1 MFRYI
6 YIVFFFLFV
15 DSFSQEY
22 TINEYNGQTI
32 NTCSGNFYDSGGPTG
47 VYSANE
53 DYTITIC
60 PENDLQLIELDF
72 TSFTSQPVQNGNGDG
87 LEIYDGVNTSAPLI
101 NMYSGTNSNSG
112 PGFITASNDSGCLT
126 FRFFSNNAAQAG
138 GWEAVISCFEPC
150 QDVFSEISSNPSANT
165 NGSLEVDVDENIS
178 FLGLGEF
185 SNGISENASYD
196 WDFGNGSTAIGE
208 TVSFSYANAGIYEVS
223 LVITDYND
231 CSSNTSEIQVIV
243 GATTPGNPY
252 VSAGDDFSIVCETN
266 ISLSADFLEIG
277 ETNTY
282 NIVEIPFVPP
292 FPFNGLSNSVNTN
305 IDDAWDSPQALPFD
319 FCFFGNLEQQFQ
331 VGSNGLVRF
340 DVNASDTGGGS
351 NAYSFSSANNI
362 PANNPDAIG
371 EGNIFSPVHDID
383 PAASNAEEIRWEIL
397 GEFPNRVLAVSFYN
411 VEMFSCSD
419 LFATHMIVLYET
431 TNVID
436 IYIQNKPTCN
446 SWQGGV
452 AAVGIQNN
460 AGNQG
465 FVPPGRNSS
474 DSPWTTQEEAWRFTP
489 AGEPIL
495 TFEWLNSFGEVI
507 STNPE
512 IDIAIN
518 DTQTYTA
525 KVTYTTCTGNPIVV
539 EDNITITVEE
549 PPYVV
554 DIITEVVNSDEVFNS
569 DIVDLCDDTLPLILD
584 AQYESETATYQWF
597 LNNNQI
603 DNQNSQLAITSSTSG
618 EYQVVVEDDECIV
631 SDEVI
636 INFGN
641 PDNSLFEMAG
651 TCDGGVANILGVA
664 GGSFSFNIIPD
675 DGAIIDPDLGI
686 ISGGSYETT
695 YSVLY
700 TTNDTC
706 PSSSVVE
713 VTSLSED
720 SPLEITDPSPL
731 EVCDDNIPD
740 GLVEID
746 LSLKNSEITNGNPN
760 YSVSYFFNE
769 NDALNNINPLP
780 NNYTNI
786 SNPQTIYVRVYD
798 LISNCSATT
807 SLLLSVIYAPSA
819 TSPPDLKYC
828 DPDADGFG
836 VFDLTSY
843 NDIISQGQSG
853 LTISYHETEA
863 DAENNVN
870 AIVNADEY
878 NNIVAD
884 EQTVYIRIESSSVAT
899 ECGTILSMNL
909 IVNDV
914 PQINTEP
921 SSLSLC
927 DENAD
932 GFGIFDLSTSS
943 EELLNGLDPNDF
955 TITYYE
961 AEDDAENALNA
972 IVTPYNYTNTTAF
985 NQFVWVRIENNITAC
1000 YNLGSIEL
1008 IINELPILTQPSPL
1022 NLCDDNNNGDEVEG
1036 FTLEDSIGEVLQGQ
1050 TGINISFHESQEDAD
1065 NAVNPIV
1072 SPYNNTANAQ
1082 TIYIRGEDEITGCYA
1097 TITLDL
1103 RVNPIPSPI
1112 TPEPIEECDDDNDGF
1127 TFFTLET
1134 NEEEIIN
1141 GELDIILSYYSTLTN
1156 AQNDVNPIISPY
1168 YNIVPDNQ
1176 IIYVRAENE
1185 LTGCFTIV
1193 EQELITIPSPEIPLI
1208 IEDIVICDD
1217 DYDDI
1222 ALFDLTQR
1230 EEDILGEQSSSEVI
1244 LTYHESLLD
1253 AETGDNPIINTT
1265 SYQNLSNPQT
1275 IYVRLEDTV
1284 NGCINTGTF
1293 NLVVTLPPVIVQAD
1307 PLQVCDDEIAD
1318 QITEFDLTIKDSE
1331 ITGGN
1336 IDWEVIYYE
1345 TQQDAF
1351 NAINP
1356 IENPEAYSNTS
1367 VQGNPANPQTLYV
1380 AVVNEF
1386 GCIAYN
1392 YLTIEVLPNPT
1403 PNLDPSNI
1411 EQCDN
1416 NNAGDLTETFDITI
1430 HEDYILN
1437 GESGVSIAYHESL
1450 DDALSG
1456 INPITGPSNY
1466 VNVIPG
1472 VQTIYV
1478 AVTKN
1483 ITGCVTVVT
1492 FDIIVNPLPDISSVA
1507 DIVICEVNTDNIY
1520 DFDLDEITVQLLGS
1534 QDISNFTVTYH
1545 ETQQDAEDGL
1555 NVLTS
1560 PYTNTTSPQQLFV
1573 NISNNTTGCFVTG
1586 AGFTLDVQE
1595 AAVANTD
1602 AEPALLEECDIDN
1615 DGFAQFIL
1623 TGLNQDILDGLD
1635 ANDFTVG
1642 YYENLQDAEDSSN
1655 ALPNNYTNT
1664 SSPQIIYVR
1673 LDNDTDPSSQCYDIT
1688 TATLIVNELPF
1699 FSLEAS
1705 YMGCENANGSEVVDS
1720 LMETNFPESEYDFEW
1735 YDPTG
1740 TLVATTSSYFPTMA
1754 GTYTATVTN
1763 ELTGCQF
1770 STTTEVYTSAT
1781 AVVSATVTTLA
1792 FAQEH
1797 VIQATATG
1805 IGDYEFRLDTGP
1817 WQLDGTFNNVSPG
1830 LHTVYVRDLNGCG
1843 MGTATVLVVD
1853 YPRFFTPNGDGYN
1866 DTWHIIGADLHPG
1879 LVTSDIYIFDRYGKL
1894 LKKLD
1899 PQGDGWDGTYN
1910 GRPMPSTDYWFTIEY
1925 QIPAL
1930 NVTRRFRAHFSL
1942 KR

>member
-6 YIVFFFLFV
+6 YIIFFFLFV

-22 TINEYNGQTI
+22 NINEYDGQTI
-32 NTCSGNFYDSGGPTG
+32 NTCSGNFYDSGGPSG

-112 PGFITASNDSGCLT
+112 PGFITASNDTGCLT

-165 NGSLEVDVDENIS
+165 NGSVEVDVDENII
-178 FLGLGEF
+178 FTALGEF

-196 WDFGNGSTAIGE
+196 WDFGNGSTATGEYE
-208 TVSFSYANAGIYEVS
+208 TVNISYANAGIYDVS

-282 NIVEIPFVPP
+282 NVVEIPFVPP

-340 DVNASDTGGGS
+340 DVDPSDTGGGS

-362 PANNPDAIG
+362 PTNNPDAIG

-411 VEMFSCSD
+411 VEMYSCSD

-436 IYIQNKPTCN
+436 IYIQNKPSCN

-452 AAVGIQNN
+452 AAVGIQND

-474 DSPWTTQEEAWRFTP
+474 DSPWTTEDEAWRFTP

-495 TFEWLNSFGEVI
+495 SFEWLNSAGEVI

-512 IDIAIN
+512 IDIAI
-518 DTQTYTA
+518 DETQTYTA

-539 EDNITITVEE
+539 EDDITITVEE

-554 DIITEVVNSDEVFNS
+554 DIITEVVNSEEVFNS
-569 DIVDLCDDTLPLILD
+569 DIVDLCDDSLPLILD

-603 DNQNSQLAITSSTSG
+603 DNQNSQLTITSSTSG
-618 EYQVVVEDDECIV
+618 EYRVVVLDEECQV

-641 PDNSLFEMAG
+641 PDNSLFEMSA
-651 TCDGGVANILGVA
+651 TCDGGIANILGVP
-664 GGSFSFNIIPD
+664 GGSFAFNVTPE

-700 TTNDTC
+700 TTNDAC

-746 LSLKNSEITNGNPN
+746 LTLKNSEITNGNPN
-760 YSVSYFFNE
+760 YSVSYFLNQ
-769 NDALNNINPLP
+769 NDAINNNNPLS

-807 SLLLSVIYAPSA
+807 SLTLSVIYAPSA
-819 TSPPDLKYC
+819 TSPPDLEYC

-870 AIVNADEY
+870 AIIGEY
-878 NNIVAD
+878 NNIVAY
-884 EQTVYIRIESSSVAT
+884 EQTVYIRVESSSVAT
-899 ECGTILSMNL
+899 NCGTILSMNL

-921 SSLSLC
+921 SSLFLC
-927 DENAD
+927 DDNTD
-932 GFGIFDLSTSS
+932 GFGIFDLSASS
-943 EELLNGLDPNDF
+943 EELLNGLDPSDF

-961 AEDDAENALNA
+961 AEDDAQNGLNA

-985 NQFVWVRIENNITAC
+985 NQFVWVRIENSATAC
-1000 YNLGSIEL
+1000 YNVGSIEL
-1008 IINELPILTQPSPL
+1008 IINELPVLTQPSPL
-1022 NLCDDNNNGDEVEG
+1022 NLCDDNNSGDEVEG

-1065 NAVNPIV
+1065 NAVNALV

-1082 TIYIRGEDEITGCYA
+1082 TIYVRGEDEITGCYA

-1103 RVNPIPSPI
+1103 RVNPIPSPVA
-1112 TPEPIEECDDDNDGF
+1112 PEPIEECDDDNDGF

-1193 EQELITIPSPEIPLI
+1193 EQELITIFSPEIPLI
-1208 IEDIVICDD
+1208 IEDIVACDD

-1222 ALFDLTQR
+1222 ALFDLTER
-1230 EEDILGEQSSSEVI
+1230 EEDILGEQSSSEMI

-1253 AETGDNPIINTT
+1253 AETGDSPIINTT

-1284 NGCINTGTF
+1284 NGCVNIGTF
-1293 NLVVTLPPVIVQAD
+1293 NLVVTLPPVIVQAE
-1307 PLQVCDDEIAD
+1307 PLQECDDEIAD

-1367 VQGNPANPQTLYV
+1367 VEGNPANPQTLYV
-1380 AVVNEF
+1380 AVINEF

-1392 YLTIEVLPNPT
+1392 YLTIEVLPTPT

-1416 NNAGDLTETFDITI
+1416 NNAGDLTEIFDITV

-1456 INPITGPSNY
+1456 INPIANPSNY
-1466 VNVIPG
+1466 ANVTPG

-1478 AVTKN
+1478 AVTKD
-1483 ITGCVTVVT
+1483 ITGCPTVVT
-1492 FDIIVNPLPDISSVA
+1492 FDIIVNPLPDISTVA
-1507 DIVICEVNTDNIY
+1507 DIVICEVNTDNVY
-1520 DFDLDEITVQLLGS
+1520 EFDLDEITVQLLGS
-1534 QDISNFTVTYH
+1534 QDVSNFTVTYH

-1560 PYTNTTSPQQLFV
+1560 PYANTASPQQLFV

-1602 AEPALLEECDIDN
+1602 AEPAVLGECDIDN
-1615 DGFAQFIL
+1615 DGFAEFIL
-1623 TGLNQDILDGLD
+1623 TELNNDILDGLD
-1635 ANDFTVG
+1635 ANDFTVS

-1720 LMETNFPESEYDFEW
+1720 LMEINLPESEYDFEW
-1735 YDPTG
+1735 YDPAG

-1763 ELTGCQF
+1763 ELTGCQY
-1770 STTTEVYTSAT
+1770 STTTEVYTSST
-1781 AVVSATVTTLA
+1781 AVVSAAVTTLA

-1843 MGTATVLVVD
+1843 IGTATVLVVD

-1879 LVTSDIYIFDRYGKL
+1879 LVASDIYIFDRYGKL

-1899 PQGDGWDGTYN
+1899 PQGEGWDGTYN

>member
-1 MFRYI
+1 M
-6 YIVFFFLFV
+6 
-15 DSFSQEY
+15 
-22 TINEYNGQTI
+22 
-32 NTCSGNFYDSGGPTG
+32 
-47 VYSANE
+47 
-53 DYTITIC
+53 
-60 PENDLQLIELDF
+60 
-72 TSFTSQPVQNGNGDG
+72 
-87 LEIYDGVNTSAPLI
+87 
-101 NMYSGTNSNSG
+101 
-112 PGFITASNDSGCLT
+112 
-126 FRFFSNNAAQAG
+126 
-138 GWEAVISCFEPC
+138 
-150 QDVFSEISSNPSANT
+150 
-165 NGSLEVDVDENIS
+165 
-178 FLGLGEF
+178 
-185 SNGISENASYD
+185 
-196 WDFGNGSTAIGE
+196 
-208 TVSFSYANAGIYEVS
+208 
-223 LVITDYND
+223 
-231 CSSNTSEIQVIV
+231 
-243 GATTPGNPY
+243 
-252 VSAGDDFSIVCETN
+252 
-266 ISLSADFLEIG
+266 
-277 ETNTY
+277 
-282 NIVEIPFVPP
+282 
-292 FPFNGLSNSVNTN
+292 
-305 IDDAWDSPQALPFD
+305 
-319 FCFFGNLEQQFQ
+319 
-331 VGSNGLVRF
+331 
-340 DVNASDTGGGS
+340 
-351 NAYSFSSANNI
+351 
-362 PANNPDAIG
+362 
-371 EGNIFSPVHDID
+371 HDID
-383 PAASNAEEIRWEIL
+383 PAASNAEEIRWEII

-411 VEMFSCSD
+411 VEMYSCSD

-436 IYIQNKPTCN
+436 IYIQNKPSCN

-452 AAVGIQNN
+452 AAVGIQND

-474 DSPWTTQEEAWRFTP
+474 DSPWTTEDEAWRFTP

-539 EDNITITVEE
+539 EDDITITVEE
-549 PPYVV
+549 PPYEV
-554 DIITEVVNSDEVFNS
+554 DIITEVVNSEEVFNS
-569 DIVDLCDDTLPLILD
+569 DIVDLCDDSLPLILD

-597 LNNNQI
+597 LNNSQI
-603 DNQNSQLAITSSTSG
+603 DNQNSQLTITSSTSG
-618 EYQVVVEDDECIV
+618 EYRVVVVDEECQV

-641 PDNSLFEMAG
+641 PDNSLFEMAA
-651 TCDGGVANILGVA
+651 TCDGGIANILGVP
-664 GGSFSFNIIPD
+664 GGSFAFNVSPE

-700 TTNDTC
+700 TTNDACPSSSVVEVTSLSPDNSLFEMAATCDGGIANILGVPGGSFAFNVSPEDGAIIDPDLGIISGGSYETTYSVLYTTNDACPSSSVVEVTSLSPDNSLFEMAATCDGGIANILGVPGGSFAFNVSPEDGAIIDPDLGIISGGSYETTYSVLYTTNDACPSSSVVEVTSLSPDNSLFEMAATCDGGIANILGVPGGSFAFNVSPEDGAIIDPDLGIISGGSYETTYSVLYTTNDAC

-746 LSLKNSEITNGNPN
+746 LTLKNSEITNGNPN
-760 YSVSYFFNE
+760 YSVSYFFNQ
-769 NDALNNINPLP
+769 NDAINNNNPLS

-807 SLLLSVIYAPSA
+807 SLTLSVIYAPSA
-819 TSPPDLKYC
+819 TSPPDLEYC

-870 AIVNADEY
+870 AIVGEY
-878 NNIVAD
+878 NNIVAY
-884 EQTVYIRIESSSVAT
+884 EQTVYIRVESSSVAND
-899 ECGTILSMNL
+899 CGTILSMNL

-921 SSLSLC
+921 SSLFLC
-927 DENAD
+927 DDNTD
-932 GFGIFDLSTSS
+932 GFGIFDLSASS
-943 EELLNGLDPNDF
+943 EELLNGLDPSDF

-961 AEDDAENALNA
+961 AEDDAQNGLNA

-985 NQFVWVRIENNITAC
+985 NQFVWVRIENSATAC
-1000 YNLGSIEL
+1000 YNVGSIEL
-1008 IINELPILTQPSPL
+1008 IINELPVLTQPSPL
-1022 NLCDDNNNGDEVEG
+1022 NLCDDNNSGDEVEG

-1065 NAVNPIV
+1065 NAVNALV

-1082 TIYIRGEDEITGCYA
+1082 TIYVRGEDEITGCYA

-1103 RVNPIPSPI
+1103 RVNPIPSPVA
-1112 TPEPIEECDDDNDGF
+1112 PEPIEECDDDNDGF

-1193 EQELITIPSPEIPLI
+1193 EQELITIYSPEIPLI
-1208 IEDIVICDD
+1208 IEDIVACDD

-1222 ALFDLTQR
+1222 ALFDLTER
-1230 EEDILGEQSSSEVI
+1230 EEDILGEQSSSEMI

-1253 AETGDNPIINTT
+1253 AETGDSPIINTT

-1284 NGCINTGTF
+1284 NGCVNIGTF
-1293 NLVVTLPPVIVQAD
+1293 NLVVTLPPVIVQAE
-1307 PLQVCDDEIAD
+1307 PLQECDDEIAD

-1367 VQGNPANPQTLYV
+1367 VEGNPANPQTLYV
-1380 AVVNEF
+1380 AVINEF

-1392 YLTIEVLPNPT
+1392 YLTIEVLPTPT

-1416 NNAGDLTETFDITI
+1416 NNAGDLIEIFDITV

-1450 DDALSG
+1450 EDALSG
-1456 INPITGPSNY
+1456 INPIADPSNY
-1466 VNVIPG
+1466 ANVIPG
-1472 VQTIYV
+1472 VQTVYV
-1478 AVTKN
+1478 AVTKD
-1483 ITGCVTVVT
+1483 ITGCPTVVT
-1492 FDIIVNPLPDISSVA
+1492 FDIIVNPLPDISTVA
-1507 DIVICEVNTDNIY
+1507 DIVICEVNTDNVY
-1520 DFDLDEITVQLLGS
+1520 EFNLDEITVQLLGS
-1534 QDISNFTVTYH
+1534 QDVSNFTVTYH
-1545 ETQQDAEDGL
+1545 ETQQDAEDSL

-1560 PYTNTTSPQQLFV
+1560 PYANTASPQQLFV

-1602 AEPALLEECDIDN
+1602 AEPAVLGECDIDN
-1615 DGFAQFIL
+1615 DGFAEFIL
-1623 TGLNQDILDGLD
+1623 TELNNDILDGLD
-1635 ANDFTVG
+1635 ANDFTVS

-1720 LMETNFPESEYDFEW
+1720 LMETNLPESEYDFEW

-1763 ELTGCQF
+1763 ELTGCQY

-1781 AVVSATVTTLA
+1781 AVVSAAVTTLA

-1843 MGTATVLVVD
+1843 IGTATVLVVD

-1879 LVTSDIYIFDRYGKL
+1879 LVASDIYIFDRYGKL

-1899 PQGDGWDGTYN
+1899 PQGEGWDGTYN

>member
-1 MFRYI
+1 
-6 YIVFFFLFV
+6 
-15 DSFSQEY
+15 
-22 TINEYNGQTI
+22 
-32 NTCSGNFYDSGGPTG
+32 
-47 VYSANE
+47 
-53 DYTITIC
+53 
-60 PENDLQLIELDF
+60 
-72 TSFTSQPVQNGNGDG
+72 
-87 LEIYDGVNTSAPLI
+87 
-101 NMYSGTNSNSG
+101 MY
-112 PGFITASNDSGCLT
+112 
-126 FRFFSNNAAQAG
+126 
-138 GWEAVISCFEPC
+138 
-150 QDVFSEISSNPSANT
+150 
-165 NGSLEVDVDENIS
+165 
-178 FLGLGEF
+178 
-185 SNGISENASYD
+185 
-196 WDFGNGSTAIGE
+196 
-208 TVSFSYANAGIYEVS
+208 
-223 LVITDYND
+223 
-231 CSSNTSEIQVIV
+231 
-243 GATTPGNPY
+243 
-252 VSAGDDFSIVCETN
+252 
-266 ISLSADFLEIG
+266 
-277 ETNTY
+277 
-282 NIVEIPFVPP
+282 
-292 FPFNGLSNSVNTN
+292 
-305 IDDAWDSPQALPFD
+305 
-319 FCFFGNLEQQFQ
+319 
-331 VGSNGLVRF
+331 
-340 DVNASDTGGGS
+340 
-351 NAYSFSSANNI
+351 
-362 PANNPDAIG
+362 
-371 EGNIFSPVHDID
+371 
-383 PAASNAEEIRWEIL
+383 
-397 GEFPNRVLAVSFYN
+397 
-411 VEMFSCSD
+411 SCSD

-436 IYIQNKPTCN
+436 IYIQNKPSCN

-452 AAVGIQNN
+452 AAVGIQND

-474 DSPWTTQEEAWRFTP
+474 DSPWTTEDEAWRFTP

-495 TFEWLNSFGEVI
+495 SFEWLNSAGEVI

-512 IDIAIN
+512 IDIAID

-539 EDNITITVEE
+539 EDDITITVEE

-554 DIITEVVNSDEVFNS
+554 DIITEVVNSEEVFNS
-569 DIVDLCDDTLPLILD
+569 DIVDLCDDSLPLILD

-597 LNNNQI
+597 LNNSQI
-603 DNQNSQLAITSSTSG
+603 DNQNSQLTITSSTSG
-618 EYQVVVEDDECIV
+618 EYRVVVLDEECQV

-641 PDNSLFEMAG
+641 PDNSLFEMAA
-651 TCDGGVANILGVA
+651 TCDGGIANILGVP
-664 GGSFSFNIIPD
+664 GGSFAFNVTPE

-700 TTNDTC
+700 TTNDACPSSSVVEVTSLSADNSLFEMSATCDGGIANILGVPGGSFAFNVTPEDGAIIDPDLGIISGGSYETTYSVLYTTNDACPSSSVVEVTSLSPDNSLFEMAATCDGGIANILGVPGGSFAFNVSPEDGAIIDPDLGIISGGSYETTYSVLYTTNDACPSSSVVEVTSLSPDNSLFEMAATCDGGIANILGVPGGSFAFNVSPEDGAIIDPDLGIISGGSYETTYSVLYTTNDAC

-746 LSLKNSEITNGNPN
+746 LTLKNSEITNGNPN
-760 YSVSYFFNE
+760 YSVSYFFNQ
-769 NDALNNINPLP
+769 NDAINNNNPLS

-807 SLLLSVIYAPSA
+807 SLTLSVIYAPSA
-819 TSPPDLKYC
+819 TSPPDLEYC

-870 AIVNADEY
+870 AIVGEY
-878 NNIVAD
+878 NNIVAY
-884 EQTVYIRIESSSVAT
+884 EQTVYIRVESSSVAT
-899 ECGTILSMNL
+899 DCGTILSMNL

-921 SSLSLC
+921 SSLFLC
-927 DENAD
+927 DDNTD
-932 GFGIFDLSTSS
+932 GFGIFDLSASS
-943 EELLNGLDPNDF
+943 EELLNGLDPSDF

-961 AEDDAENALNA
+961 AEDDAQNGLNA

-985 NQFVWVRIENNITAC
+985 NQFVWVRIENSTTAC
-1000 YNLGSIEL
+1000 YNVGSIEL
-1008 IINELPILTQPSPL
+1008 IINELPVLTQPSPL
-1022 NLCDDNNNGDEVEG
+1022 NLCDDNNSGDEVEG

-1065 NAVNPIV
+1065 NAVNALV

-1082 TIYIRGEDEITGCYA
+1082 TIYVRGEDEITGCYA

-1103 RVNPIPSPI
+1103 RVNPIPSPVA
-1112 TPEPIEECDDDNDGF
+1112 PEPIEECDDDNDGF

-1193 EQELITIPSPEIPLI
+1193 EQELITIYSPEIPLI
-1208 IEDIVICDD
+1208 IEDIVACDD

-1222 ALFDLTQR
+1222 ALFDLTER
-1230 EEDILGEQSSSEVI
+1230 EEDILGEQSSSEMI

-1253 AETGDNPIINTT
+1253 AETGDSPIINTT

-1284 NGCINTGTF
+1284 NGCVNIGTF
-1293 NLVVTLPPVIVQAD
+1293 NLVVTLPPVIVQAE
-1307 PLQVCDDEIAD
+1307 PLQECDDEIAD

-1367 VQGNPANPQTLYV
+1367 VEGNPANPQTLYV
-1380 AVVNEF
+1380 AVINEF

-1392 YLTIEVLPNPT
+1392 YLTIEVLPTPT

-1416 NNAGDLTETFDITI
+1416 NNAGDLIEIFDITV

-1456 INPITGPSNY
+1456 INPIADPSNY
-1466 VNVIPG
+1466 ANVIPG
-1472 VQTIYV
+1472 VQTVYV
-1478 AVTKN
+1478 AVTKD
-1483 ITGCVTVVT
+1483 ITGCPTVVT
-1492 FDIIVNPLPDISSVA
+1492 FDIIVNPLPDISTVA
-1507 DIVICEVNTDNIY
+1507 DIVICEVNTDNVY
-1520 DFDLDEITVQLLGS
+1520 EFDLDEITVQLLGS
-1534 QDISNFTVTYH
+1534 QDVSNFTVTYH

-1560 PYTNTTSPQQLFV
+1560 PYANTASPQQLFV

-1602 AEPALLEECDIDN
+1602 AEPAVLGECDIDN
-1615 DGFAQFIL
+1615 DGFAEFIL
-1623 TGLNQDILDGLD
+1623 TELNNDILDGLD
-1635 ANDFTVG
+1635 ANDFTVS

-1720 LMETNFPESEYDFEW
+1720 LMEINLPESEYDFEW

-1763 ELTGCQF
+1763 ELTGCQY

-1781 AVVSATVTTLA
+1781 AVVSAAVTTLA

-1830 LHTVYVRDLNGCG
+1830 LHTIYVRDLNGCG
-1843 MGTATVLVVD
+1843 IGTATVLVVD

-1879 LVTSDIYIFDRYGKL
+1879 LVASDIYIFDRNGKL

-1899 PQGDGWDGTYN
+1899 PQGEGWDGTYN

>member
-1 MFRYI
+1 MLVGPAYEVCDDDYDGI
-6 YIVFFFLFV
+6 GSYDLSTLDETLLDGQTGVSI
-15 DSFSQEY
+15 SYYESQEDADNATNVLDVNY
-22 TINEYNGQTI
+22 QNTVPDNQTLYVRLEVDETGCYATTTQDLIVHPLPEIIVPTPLEECDDDYDGIVSFFDLSQKTEEILNGQTGI
-32 NTCSGNFYDSGGPTG
+32 SVSYYETLENAESDENPIEGLYTNIEVDTQTLYVRLEVDETGCYATTTQELIVNPIPTVLVGPAYEVCDDDYDGIGSYDLSTLDETLLDGQTG
-47 VYSANE
+47 VSISYYESQE
-53 DYTITIC
+53 DADNATNVLDVNYQNTVPDNQTLYVRLEVDETGCYATTTQDLIVNPIPTVLVGPAYEVCDDDYDGIGSYDLSTLDETLLDGQTGVSISYYESQEDADNATNVLDVNYQNTVPDNQTLYVRLEVDETGCYATTTQDLIVHPLPNYVDIIDQILCTDTPGFFDIFLSDYDVQVLNGQNPDQYTITYHTSVDDA
-60 PENDLQLIELDF
+60 ENGVNPLENAYTVVDQVDLFVRVQDNVTGCYISNIDF
-72 TSFTSQPVQNGNGDG
+72 TLTVEPKPLFT
-87 LEIYDGVNTSAPLI
+87 AP
-101 NMYSGTNSNSG
+101 
-112 PGFITASNDSGCLT
+112 D
-126 FRFFSNNAAQAG
+126 Q
-138 GWEAVISCFEPC
+138 
-150 QDVFSEISSNPSANT
+150 
-165 NGSLEVDVDENIS
+165 
-178 FLGLGEF
+178 
-185 SNGISENASYD
+185 
-196 WDFGNGSTAIGE
+196 
-208 TVSFSYANAGIYEVS
+208 
-223 LVITDYND
+223 
-231 CSSNTSEIQVIV
+231 
-243 GATTPGNPY
+243 
-252 VSAGDDFSIVCETN
+252 
-266 ISLSADFLEIG
+266 
-277 ETNTY
+277 
-282 NIVEIPFVPP
+282 
-292 FPFNGLSNSVNTN
+292 
-305 IDDAWDSPQALPFD
+305 
-319 FCFFGNLEQQFQ
+319 
-331 VGSNGLVRF
+331 
-340 DVNASDTGGGS
+340 
-351 NAYSFSSANNI
+351 
-362 PANNPDAIG
+362 
-371 EGNIFSPVHDID
+371 
-383 PAASNAEEIRWEIL
+383 
-397 GEFPNRVLAVSFYN
+397 
-411 VEMFSCSD
+411 
-419 LFATHMIVLYET
+419 
-431 TNVID
+431 
-436 IYIQNKPTCN
+436 
-446 SWQGGV
+446 
-452 AAVGIQNN
+452 
-460 AGNQG
+460 
-465 FVPPGRNSS
+465 
-474 DSPWTTQEEAWRFTP
+474 
-489 AGEPIL
+489 
-495 TFEWLNSFGEVI
+495 
-507 STNPE
+507 
-512 IDIAIN
+512 
-518 DTQTYTA
+518 
-525 KVTYTTCTGNPIVV
+525 PIVV
-539 EDNITITVEE
+539 CDEDTDGFTTI
-549 PPYVV
+549 
-554 DIITEVVNSDEVFNS
+554 DISIMTE
-569 DIVDLCDDTLPLILD
+569 DIMRGP
-584 AQYESETATYQWF
+584 
-597 LNNNQI
+597 
-603 DNQNSQLAITSSTSG
+603 
-618 EYQVVVEDDECIV
+618 
-631 SDEVI
+631 
-636 INFGN
+636 
-641 PDNSLFEMAG
+641 
-651 TCDGGVANILGVA
+651 
-664 GGSFSFNIIPD
+664 
-675 DGAIIDPDLGI
+675 DGAIIEENIVTYHETAEDMNLGTNAIEDPTAYVNIANPQILYVRIEDDMTPSTGCYGDTTLEI
-686 ISGGSYETT
+686 IVQTPPVVNE
-695 YSVLY
+695 
-700 TTNDTC
+700 
-706 PSSSVVE
+706 PSS
-713 VTSLSED
+713 
-720 SPLEITDPSPL
+720 LE
-731 EVCDDNIPD
+731 
-740 GLVEID
+740 
-746 LSLKNSEITNGNPN
+746 
-760 YSVSYFFNE
+760 
-769 NDALNNINPLP
+769 
-780 NNYTNI
+780 
-786 SNPQTIYVRVYD
+786 
-798 LISNCSATT
+798 
-807 SLLLSVIYAPSA
+807 
-819 TSPPDLKYC
+819 YC

-836 VFDLTSY
+836 VFDLTTA
-843 NDIISQGQSG
+843 NAEIANG
-853 LTISYHETEA
+853 LENLVISYHETEA

-870 AIVNADEY
+870 AIVGEY
-878 NNIVAD
+878 NNIVAY
-884 EQTVYIRIESSSVAT
+884 EQTVYIRVEDNASDNDCASQLT
-899 ECGTILSMNL
+899 LTL

-921 SSLSLC
+921 SSLFLC
-927 DENAD
+927 DDNTD
-932 GFGIFDLSTSS
+932 GFGIFDLSASS
-943 EELLNGLDPNDF
+943 EELLNGLDPSDF

-961 AEDDAENALNA
+961 AEDDAQNGLNA

-985 NQFVWVRIENNITAC
+985 NQFVWVRIENSTTAC
-1000 YNLGSIEL
+1000 YNVGSIEL
-1008 IINELPILTQPSPL
+1008 IINELPVLTQPSPL
-1022 NLCDDNNNGDEVEG
+1022 NLCDDNNSGDEVEG

-1065 NAVNPIV
+1065 NAVNALV

-1082 TIYIRGEDEITGCYA
+1082 TIYVRGEDEITGCYA

-1103 RVNPIPSPI
+1103 RVNPIPSPVA
-1112 TPEPIEECDDDNDGF
+1112 PEPIEECDDDNDGF

-1193 EQELITIPSPEIPLI
+1193 EQELITIFSPEIPLI
-1208 IEDIVICDD
+1208 IEDIVACDD

-1222 ALFDLTQR
+1222 ALFDLTER
-1230 EEDILGEQSSSEVI
+1230 EEDILGEQSSSEMI

-1253 AETGDNPIINTT
+1253 AETGDSPIINTT

-1284 NGCINTGTF
+1284 NGCVNIGTF
-1293 NLVVTLPPVIVQAD
+1293 NLVVTLPPVIVQAE
-1307 PLQVCDDEIAD
+1307 PLQECDDEIAD

-1367 VQGNPANPQTLYV
+1367 VEGNPANPQTLYV
-1380 AVVNEF
+1380 AVINEF

-1392 YLTIEVLPNPT
+1392 YLTIEVLPTPT

-1416 NNAGDLTETFDITI
+1416 NNAGDLTEIFDITV

-1456 INPITGPSNY
+1456 INPIADPSNY
-1466 VNVIPG
+1466 ANVIPG
-1472 VQTIYV
+1472 VQTVYV
-1478 AVTKN
+1478 AVTKD
-1483 ITGCVTVVT
+1483 ITGCPTVVT
-1492 FDIIVNPLPDISSVA
+1492 FDIIVNPLPDISTVA
-1507 DIVICEVNTDNIY
+1507 DIVICEVNTDNVY
-1520 DFDLDEITVQLLGS
+1520 EFDLDEITVQLLGS
-1534 QDISNFTVTYH
+1534 QDVSNFTVTYH

-1560 PYTNTTSPQQLFV
+1560 PYANTASPQQLFV

-1602 AEPALLEECDIDN
+1602 AEPAVLGECDIDN
-1615 DGFAQFIL
+1615 DGFAEFIL
-1623 TGLNQDILDGLD
+1623 TELNNDILDGLD
-1635 ANDFTVG
+1635 ANDFTVS

-1720 LMETNFPESEYDFEW
+1720 LMEINLPESEYDFEW
-1735 YDPTG
+1735 YDPAG

-1763 ELTGCQF
+1763 ELTGCQY

-1781 AVVSATVTTLA
+1781 AVVSAAVTTLA

-1843 MGTATVLVVD
+1843 IGTATVLVVD

-1879 LVTSDIYIFDRYGKL
+1879 LVASDIYIFDRYGKL

-1899 PQGDGWDGTYN
+1899 PQGEGWDGTYN

>member
-1 MFRYI
+1 LPNEYI
-6 YIVFFFLFV
+6 SEVPNQQVIYLRVERGNDCFGINSMTIEVLPVPSYVNIPDQILCSMTPGFFDIILSDYDIQVLNGQNPDQYVISYHTSADDAENGVNALENAYTVVDQIDLFV
-15 DSFSQEY
+15 R
-22 TINEYNGQTI
+22 I
-32 NTCSGNFYDSGGPTG
+32 
-47 VYSANE
+47 
-53 DYTITIC
+53 
-60 PENDLQLIELDF
+60 
-72 TSFTSQPVQNGNGDG
+72 
-87 LEIYDGVNTSAPLI
+87 
-101 NMYSGTNSNSG
+101 
-112 PGFITASNDSGCLT
+112 
-126 FRFFSNNAAQAG
+126 
-138 GWEAVISCFEPC
+138 
-150 QDVFSEISSNPSANT
+150 
-165 NGSLEVDVDENIS
+165 
-178 FLGLGEF
+178 
-185 SNGISENASYD
+185 
-196 WDFGNGSTAIGE
+196 
-208 TVSFSYANAGIYEVS
+208 
-223 LVITDYND
+223 
-231 CSSNTSEIQVIV
+231 
-243 GATTPGNPY
+243 
-252 VSAGDDFSIVCETN
+252 
-266 ISLSADFLEIG
+266 
-277 ETNTY
+277 
-282 NIVEIPFVPP
+282 
-292 FPFNGLSNSVNTN
+292 
-305 IDDAWDSPQALPFD
+305 
-319 FCFFGNLEQQFQ
+319 
-331 VGSNGLVRF
+331 
-340 DVNASDTGGGS
+340 
-351 NAYSFSSANNI
+351 
-362 PANNPDAIG
+362 
-371 EGNIFSPVHDID
+371 
-383 PAASNAEEIRWEIL
+383 
-397 GEFPNRVLAVSFYN
+397 
-411 VEMFSCSD
+411 
-419 LFATHMIVLYET
+419 
-431 TNVID
+431 
-436 IYIQNKPTCN
+436 
-446 SWQGGV
+446 
-452 AAVGIQNN
+452 
-460 AGNQG
+460 
-465 FVPPGRNSS
+465 
-474 DSPWTTQEEAWRFTP
+474 
-489 AGEPIL
+489 
-495 TFEWLNSFGEVI
+495 
-507 STNPE
+507 
-512 IDIAIN
+512 
-518 DTQTYTA
+518 
-525 KVTYTTCTGNPIVV
+525 
-539 EDNITITVEE
+539 EDNITACYISNIDFTLTVEPKPLFT
-549 PPYVV
+549 PPDQPIIVCDEDTDGFTTI
-554 DIITEVVNSDEVFNS
+554 DISIMTE
-569 DIVDLCDDTLPLILD
+569 DIMRGP
-584 AQYESETATYQWF
+584 
-597 LNNNQI
+597 
-603 DNQNSQLAITSSTSG
+603 
-618 EYQVVVEDDECIV
+618 
-631 SDEVI
+631 
-636 INFGN
+636 
-641 PDNSLFEMAG
+641 
-651 TCDGGVANILGVA
+651 
-664 GGSFSFNIIPD
+664 
-675 DGAIIDPDLGI
+675 DGAIIEENIVTYHETAEDMNLGANAIEDPAAYVNIANPQIVYVRIEDNMTPSTGC
-686 ISGGSYETT
+686 YADTT
-695 YSVLY
+695 LELIVQ
-700 TTNDTC
+700 TPPVVNE
-706 PSSSVVE
+706 PSS
-713 VTSLSED
+713 
-720 SPLEITDPSPL
+720 LE
-731 EVCDDNIPD
+731 
-740 GLVEID
+740 
-746 LSLKNSEITNGNPN
+746 
-760 YSVSYFFNE
+760 
-769 NDALNNINPLP
+769 
-780 NNYTNI
+780 
-786 SNPQTIYVRVYD
+786 
-798 LISNCSATT
+798 
-807 SLLLSVIYAPSA
+807 
-819 TSPPDLKYC
+819 YC

-836 VFDLTSY
+836 VFDLTTA
-843 NDIISQGQSG
+843 NVEIANG
-853 LTISYHETEA
+853 LENLVISYHETEV

-884 EQTVYIRIESSSVAT
+884 VQTVYIRVEDNASDNDCASQLT
-899 ECGTILSMNL
+899 LTL